1 MRLNLSHGE
10 RRRTRI
16 LSAALALGLAAISA
30 GAQESRSGSLT
41 LEECI
46 ELGLRNSKPVH
57 ASQMNVDVALARS
70 REVRASRLPSLQL
83 GGGYTRLSEVPPFEV
98 RLPFPPGMNLPT
110 SIVVS
115 RNYYDG
121 FALKVGLRQPVFT
134 GFRLKGGVEAAQF
147 EKEAAANDLESV
159 QSETVYRIRAAY
171 WGLFRAREVRK
182 AVDENVAQVE
192 AHLTDVRNLFE
203 HGLLTKNEVLKVDV
217 QLSSARLARL
227 DAANAVETAAVWLN
241 SLIGAPLD
249 APVEPATSVEEM
261 EGGTGSGPET
271 GGSLDALLDKALN
284 ERADL
289 KAMGFRAKAGEA
301 GVTVAKAGG
310 YPQVFLSGN
319 YYDMKPNSRLL
330 PAQNRFY
337 STWDVSLNVSMDLW
351 NWGATLRQTQQ
362 ARARLAMIQDGL
374 GQLRDAAAVEVRQHW
389 LALGR
394 AREKIAVA
402 REAVGQ
408 AGENLRVTVER
419 FKEGVA
425 LNSDV
430 LDAESAHLAARTNYA
445 QALVDL
451 ELVKAGLARAV
462 GE

>member
-1 MRLNLSHGE
+1 
-10 RRRTRI
+10 
-16 LSAALALGLAAISA
+16 
-30 GAQESRSGSLT
+30 LT
-41 LEECI
+41 LEECV

-57 ASQMNVDVALARS
+57 ASQMNVDAALARS
-70 REVRASRLPSLQL
+70 REASASRLPSLQF

-98 RLPFPPGMNLPT
+98 RLPFPPGMNLPA
-110 SIVVS
+110 SILVS
-115 RNYYDG
+115 RNYYDS

-134 GFRLKGGVEAAQF
+134 GFRLKGGAEAAQF
-147 EKEAAANDLESV
+147 ETEAAANDLESV
-159 QSETVYRIRAAY
+159 RSETVYRIRAAY
-171 WGLFRAREVRK
+171 WSLFKAGEVRK

-192 AHLTDVRNLFE
+192 AHLADVRNLFE
-203 HGLLTKNEVLKVDV
+203 HGLLTKNEVLKVEV
-217 QLSSARLARL
+217 QLSSARLVRL

-249 APVEPATSVEEM
+249 APIATATSVAEL
-261 EGGTGSGPET
+261 EGGTGDGPET
-271 GGSLDALLDKALN
+271 GGLDALLDKALH

-301 GVTVAKAGG
+301 GVTVAKAGW
-310 YPQVFLSGN
+310 YPQVYLSGN

-337 STWDVSLNVSMDLW
+337 STWDVSLNVSLDLW

-362 ARARLAMIQDGL
+362 AKARLAMIQDGL

-389 LALGR
+389 LAIGR

-402 REAVGQ
+402 REAIDQ

-462 GE
+462 GD

>member
-1 MRLNLSHGE
+1 MRLNLSRGE
-10 RRRTRI
+10 SRRSRI
-16 LSAALALGLAAISA
+16 LSAALAVGLSVMPA
-30 GAQESRSGSLT
+30 GAQESGSGSLT
-41 LEECI
+41 LDECI

-57 ASQMNVDVALARS
+57 ASRMNVDAALARS

-98 RLPFPPGMNLPT
+98 RLPFPPGMNLPA
-110 SIVVS
+110 SILVS
-115 RNYYDG
+115 RNYYDS

-134 GFRLKGGVEAAQF
+134 GFRLKGGAEAARF
-147 EKEAAANDLESV
+147 ETEAAANDLESV
-159 QSETVYRIRAAY
+159 RSETVYRIQAAY
-171 WGLFRAREVRK
+171 WSLFKAGEVRK

-192 AHLTDVRNLFE
+192 AHLADVRNLFE
-203 HGLLTKNEVLKVDV
+203 HGLLTKNEVLKVEV
-217 QLSSARLARL
+217 QLSNARLARL
-227 DAANAVETAAVWLN
+227 DAVNAVETAAVWLN

-249 APVEPATSVEEM
+249 APVATATSVAEL
-261 EGGTGSGPET
+261 EGRTGGGPET
-271 GGSLDALLDKALN
+271 GGLDALLDKALN
-284 ERADL
+284 ERSDL

-301 GVTVAKAGG
+301 GITVAKAGW
-310 YPQVFLSGN
+310 YPQVYLSGN
-319 YYDMKPNSRLL
+319 YYDLKPNSRLL

-337 STWDVSLNVSMDLW
+337 STWDVSLNVSLDLW

-362 ARARLAMIQDGL
+362 AEARLAMIQDGL

-389 LALGR
+389 LAIGR

-462 GE
+462 GD